1 MSSLRDAVLQDLRFR
16 MEERPCDDDAAVP
29 SPFATR
35 PAPGTQE
42 DELAEDEEGMEE
54 ELQAYDAVVE
64 DEQLQ
69 EPPSNSWMKVPS
81 YGEQP
86 VEPQPEQ
93 DAVAPILEQPVEPK
107 AEQPVKP
114 EPDAVAPILEQPVE
128 PKAEQPVKP
137 KPDAVEQKPDSE
149 QPPAPSGSGVNRQ
162 ESIEFAA
169 SDVEEAPEEP
179 STSKKPS
186 ANFKAPPK
194 AKTEAPMKRP
204 AAGPAASMKRP
215 AAGPGGGSAKK
226 RPASAVEC
234 ETEEKEKPS
243 GPRSVMDIWPWV
255 DIPDGPH
262 LRECKVGKD
271 WQAGLPTQFAVY

>member
-1 MSSLRDAVLQDLRFR
+1 MSSLRDAVRQDLRFR

-29 SPFATR
+29 SPIATC

-81 YGEQP
+81 YDEQP

-114 EPDAVAPILEQPVE
+114 E
-128 PKAEQPVKP
+128 
-137 KPDAVEQKPDSE
+137 PDAVEQKPDSE

-204 AAGPAASMKRP
+204 AAGPAAMKRP

-226 RPASAVEC
+226 RPASAVQS

-262 LRECKVGKD
+262 LRECKVGED